1 MQTLEVAALAFPVS
15 DRVVHKIQ
23 LRQAAEVLNRKH
35 RSEYRLQAAVFALGR
50 KQIHLQKSLIGIL
63 LNLDQVRNLNRA
75 PDLGKIQALAL
86 SHMMIPVSLRAAM
99 TSRNSQGW
107 PE

>member
-1 MQTLEVAALAFPVS
+1 
-15 DRVVHKIQ
+15 
-23 LRQAAEVLNRKH
+23 
-35 RSEYRLQAAVFALGR
+35 LQAAVFALGR

-86 SHMMIPVSLRAAM
+86 SHMMIPVSIRHAM
-99 TSRNSQGW
+99 TSRNAQGW
-107 PE
+107 AETPKGGMADTAAPGPGGTESRLTNHVLDLA